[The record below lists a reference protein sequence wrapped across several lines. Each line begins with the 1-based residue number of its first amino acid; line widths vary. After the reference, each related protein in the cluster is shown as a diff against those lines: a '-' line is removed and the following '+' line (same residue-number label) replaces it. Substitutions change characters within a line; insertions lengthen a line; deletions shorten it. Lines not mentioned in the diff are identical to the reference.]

1 LTENSLKSRSNAQNF
16 SAHFGESGQL
26 DHKILGKCLAGNG
39 FCIKKRG
46 TLDHYVP
53 QSSRPYWYYL
63 EPLVGFSTS
72 KPCVCCAYFYWK
84 MSTSADHSTR
94 SAHD

>member
-1 LTENSLKSRSNAQNF
+1 LHILGNLVNWTTKFWENVWREMDSVLKSVLQ
-16 SAHFGESGQL
+16 
-26 DHKILGKCLAGNG
+26 
-39 FCIKKRG
+39 G